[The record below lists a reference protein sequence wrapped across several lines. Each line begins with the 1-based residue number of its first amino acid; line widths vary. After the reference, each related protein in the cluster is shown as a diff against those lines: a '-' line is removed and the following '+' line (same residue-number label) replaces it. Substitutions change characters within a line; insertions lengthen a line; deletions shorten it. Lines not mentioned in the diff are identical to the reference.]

1 MGVVNTLR
9 RLGPIKKGSHDYGD
23 FFEHFIFTELK
34 AYIDYFHP
42 IKRLFY
48 WRSTSGFEVDFL
60 IENKV
65 AIEVKSSDNIS
76 DKHLKGLLALKE
88 ENLIEEYIL
97 ISDEKTRRKVK
108 GILIYPW
115 REFLDELWAG
125 KII

>member
-1 MGVVNTLR
+1 MGVLNTLR